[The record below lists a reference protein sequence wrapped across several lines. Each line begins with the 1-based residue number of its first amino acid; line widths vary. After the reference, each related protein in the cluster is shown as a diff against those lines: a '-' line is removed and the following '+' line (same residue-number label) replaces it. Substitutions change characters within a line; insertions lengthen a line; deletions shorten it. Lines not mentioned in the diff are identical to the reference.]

1 MKTKL
6 SSLITLRFNV
16 DLFDSPSEG
25 CHLVGRVCR
34 ENRPLDVERNLDG
47 HLDVSPILFSFYGV
61 LHICKDFSMTL
72 DEMFVNVF
80 DHLVVLQSRR
90 FTSYHCQVTYFIFQ
104 GLLFAKKLHI
114 PTGLERD
121 ILKQVVPGLNVNVHN
136 DLLVVGLP

>member
-1 MKTKL
+1 
-6 SSLITLRFNV
+6 
-16 DLFDSPSEG
+16 
-25 CHLVGRVCR
+25 
-34 ENRPLDVERNLDG
+34 
-47 HLDVSPILFSFYGV
+47 
-61 LHICKDFSMTL
+61 MTL

-90 FTSYHCQVTYFIFQ
+90 FTSYHCQVSYFTFQ

-136 DLLVVGLP
+136 DLLVVGLSKLLGHPRHLCLHVLLQHNCVHRILEEKTSHV

>member
-1 MKTKL
+1 
-6 SSLITLRFNV
+6 
-16 DLFDSPSEG
+16 
-25 CHLVGRVCR
+25 
-34 ENRPLDVERNLDG
+34 
-47 HLDVSPILFSFYGV
+47 
-61 LHICKDFSMTL
+61 MTL

-90 FTSYHCQVTYFIFQ
+90 FTSYHCQVTYFILQ

-114 PTGLERD
+114 STGLERD